1 MVPVEVTAF
10 TLLAVCVLLLAA
22 VQFFQLF
29 PRGDATS
36 SRPLMLVF
44 LVVVAVLAIVV
55 IVQTRQ

>member
-10 TLLAVCVLLLAA
+10 TFLAVCVLLLAV

-36 SRPLMLVF
+36 GRPLMLVI
-44 LVVVAVLAIVV
+44 LAVVAVLSIVV

>member
-22 VQFFQLF
+22 VQFCQLF
-29 PRGDATS
+29 ARGDATS
-36 SRPLMLVF
+36 SRPLMLAF

>member
-1 MVPVEVTAF
+1 MVSVEVTAF

-22 VQFFQLF
+22 VQFFQLL

-36 SRPLMLVF
+36 SRPLILVF
-44 LVVVAVLAIVV
+44 LVVVAVLTIVV

>member
-22 VQFFQLF
+22 AQFFQLF
-29 PRGDATS
+29 PRGDARS

>member
-36 SRPLMLVF
+36 SRPLTLVF

>member
-10 TLLAVCVLLLAA
+10 TLLAVCVLLLAG

-29 PRGDATS
+29 PRVDAAS
-36 SRPLMLVF
+36 SRPLMLA
-44 LVVVAVLAIVV
+44 LLIVVAILAIVV

>member
-10 TLLAVCVLLLAA
+10 TLLAVCVLLLAG

-44 LVVVAVLAIVV
+44 PVVVVVLSIVV
-55 IVQTRQ
+55 IIQTHQ